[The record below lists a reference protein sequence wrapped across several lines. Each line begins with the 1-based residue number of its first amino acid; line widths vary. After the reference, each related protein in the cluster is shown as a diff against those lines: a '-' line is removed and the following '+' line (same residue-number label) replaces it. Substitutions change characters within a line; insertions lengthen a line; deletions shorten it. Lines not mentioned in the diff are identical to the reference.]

1 MTAVTDRAFQRRVK
15 EGGAEVTHL
24 DIDELTGT
32 TAFGLFSGRTAI
44 AADRVLH
51 GEQPDDRERKALT
64 RAHTLLGALT
74 DDRLATQRP
83 RAVSFLVTE
92 GLEALE
98 SYRPLDDGLF
108 EELKRFREAVQ
119 TILDGRG
126 ADVEQAQ
133 LTQLRDLFQAMSE
146 WALTHAND
154 LGEPS
159 APGRSWVLSNAN
171 SRS

>member
-1 MTAVTDRAFQRRVK
+1 
-15 EGGAEVTHL
+15 VTHL

-32 TAFGLFSGRTAI
+32 TSFGLFSGRTAI
-44 AADRVLH
+44 AAERLLH
-51 GEQPDDRERKALT
+51 GQQPDDHETRALT
-64 RAHTLLGALT
+64 RADAFLSAVT
-74 DDRLATQRP
+74 DEDAATRRP

-98 SYRPLDDGLF
+98 SYRPLDEQLF
-108 EELKRFREAVQ
+108 EELKRLREAVQ
-119 TILDGRG
+119 KILSGRSTEV
-126 ADVEQAQ
+126 DPAQ
-133 LTQLRDLFQAMSE
+133 LTQLRNLFLAMSE

-159 APGRSWVLSNAN
+159 ALGRSWVPSNAN